1 MTALYTNAIQV
12 VLTIFIMIGLGFFL
26 SRKGFLDA
34 SGNRLLSNL
43 VVRVALPGTIISNL
57 FTKFD
62 RATLLGSGTAL
73 LVPLIGMSINF
84 PISLLLSRLLKIP
97 KNRQGVF
104 FALTTFSNTVFIG
117 FPVTRA
123 LLGDDG
129 ISCALLY
136 YLVNTCLFWS
146 IGASLIQRDGND
158 AKLSVRENL
167 KRLFNLPLVTLAL
180 CIAMILVGLTPPMFI
195 MDAAQYIG
203 SMVTPLSMI
212 FIGAMLSD
220 VLKKG
225 LRWMPGYGAV
235 LAVRFLLSPL
245 IAVIIS
251 GYLGLDP
258 LFRQA
263 FFLQAGMPTMTQIAI
278 VAHAYGADGEYASGG
293 TALTTFFLLP
303 FIPLYA
309 LALTYLH

>member
-1 MTALYTNAIQV
+1 MTALFTNAVQV
-12 VLTIFIMIGLGFFL
+12 VLTIFLMIGLGFLL
-26 SRKGFLDA
+26 SRKGLLDA

-43 VVRVALPGTIISNL
+43 VVRVALPGTIINNL

-73 LVPLIGMSINF
+73 LVPLLGMGINF
-84 PISLLLSRLLKIP
+84 PISLLLSRLLRIP
-97 KNRQGVF
+97 KNRRGVF
-104 FALTTFSNTVFIG
+104 FALITFSNTVFIG

-123 LLGDDG
+123 LLGEDG

-146 IGASLIQRDGND
+146 IGAHLIQRDGNE
-158 AKLSVRENL
+158 AKLSMADNL
-167 KRLFNLPLVTLAL
+167 KRMINLPLVTLVLSIAL
-180 CIAMILVGLTPPMFI
+180 ILAGLRLPKFI
-195 MDAAQYIG
+195 MDGAQYIG
-203 SMVTPLSMI
+203 SMVTPLSML
-212 FIGAMLSD
+212 FIGAMLSES
-220 VLKKG
+220 LKKR
-225 LRWMPGYGAV
+225 LRWMRGYGAV

-245 IAVIIS
+245 IAVLLS
-251 GYLGLDP
+251 GWIGLEP

-263 FFLQAGMPTMTQIAI
+263 FFLQAGMPAMTQIAI